1 MTNLFLTLFN
11 KSIPA
16 CFLILAV
23 MLLRLLFK
31 KAPKA
36 LFPVLWAFV
45 GLRLALPFLP
55 ESRLSV
61 IPSPETL
68 SYETV
73 RYAAHP
79 TVQTGIYAV
88 NSAVNPTLGKV
99 FETPAGVSVSPL
111 YVLTSVMGAIWVIGV
126 IVMLFYAFFCY
137 FHLKNRLKTAVLFRD
152 NLYQSE
158 AVTSPF
164 VLGFIRPRIYL
175 PFTLAEKDLDAVV
188 AHEKAHIA
196 RGDVLWKLLGYLFL
210 CVYWFNPF
218 VWLAYILFCRD
229 IEFACDERVI
239 GQLAAEERAAYSE
252 ALLAASMPKARIAA
266 CPLAFGE
273 GNVKERIKRV
283 LSYKKPAFWVI
294 LIAVLACA
302 ALAVCFLTDPVGF
315 TVKNPAVG
323 EYIPGAEG
331 MQGNVDTDYFT
342 SVSPDFAI
350 GAGVDGVAVF
360 KDPKAA
366 FETFRSLY
374 ENELGELRREFGL
387 PAFSQKTY
395 SSYMIYGFQY
405 TGTDGKRFRF
415 VSAFLDIY
423 ENSFINPRR
432 DLSPSPPTADDSA
445 LIDGISVGDV
455 FVTAECLYMSPLS
468 SVWPGDNDGFR
479 YLVGA
484 DTFTLERQD
493 TSLGVEPVELSV
505 NWHWDLFPWTR
516 EELENESAIWN
527 INATGLFNY
536 TTLRYQ
542 KLDDTLCLL
551 EADGDLLLMKHN
563 TGKPFLVWSIYRLEN
578 EVSSEE

>member
-11 KSIPA
+11 KSLSA
-16 CFLILAV
+16 CLLILAV
-23 MLLRLLFK
+23 MLVRLAFR

-99 FETPAGVSVSPL
+99 FETPAGGSVSPL

-126 IVMLFYAFFCY
+126 IGMLFYAFFCY

-164 VLGFIRPRIYL
+164 VLGFIKPRIYL
-175 PFTLAEKDLDAVV
+175 PFTLAEADLDAVV

-210 CVYWFNPF
+210 CVYWFNPL

-239 GQLAAEERAAYSE
+239 GQLAIEERAAYSE

-350 GAGVDGVAVF
+350 GAGADGKAVF
-360 KDPKAA
+360 KNPKAA

-374 ENELGELRREFGL
+374 ENELAALRKEFGL

-395 SSYMIYGFQY
+395 ASYKIYGWQY
-405 TGTDGKRFRF
+405 TGSDGKRFRF
-415 VSAFLDIY
+415 ISSFLDIY
-423 ENSFINPRR
+423 ENSFIRPSR
-432 DLSPSPPTADDSA
+432 DGSLSSPTVADSA

-455 FVTAECLYMSPLS
+455 FVTDKCLYMSPLS
-468 SVWPGDNDGFR
+468 STWAGKNDGFR

-493 TSLGVEPVELSV
+493 SSLGVEPVELSV
-505 NWHWDLFPWTR
+505 SWKWENLPWTR
-516 EELENESAIWN
+516 EELASQKTVWDIG
-527 INATGLFNY
+527 ATGLLDY
-536 TTLRYQ
+536 TDLRYQ
-542 KLDDTLCLL
+542 RLDDDLCLL
-551 EADGDLLLMKHN
+551 YADGDVLLMRYSTEKV
-563 TGKPFLVWSIYRLEN
+563 FLVWSIYRLEKQ
-578 EVSSEE
+578 

>member
-99 FETPAGVSVSPL
+99 FETPAGGSVSPL

-239 GQLAAEERAAYSE
+239 GQLAIEERAAYSE

-323 EYIPGAEG
+323 EYIPDAEG

>member
-99 FETPAGVSVSPL
+99 FETPAGGSVSPL
-111 YVLTSVMGAIWVIGV
+111 YILTSVMGAIWVIGV

-239 GQLAAEERAAYSE
+239 GQLAIEERAAYSE

-350 GAGVDGVAVF
+350 GAGADGVDVF

-542 KLDDTLCLL
+542 RLDDTLCLL

>member
-1 MTNLFLTLFN
+1 MTNLFLMLFN

-99 FETPAGVSVSPL
+99 FETPAGGSVSPL

-210 CVYWFNPF
+210 CVYWFNPL

-239 GQLAAEERAAYSE
+239 GQLAIEERAAYSE
-252 ALLAASMPKARIAA
+252 ALLAASMPKVRIAA

-315 TVKNPAVG
+315 TIKNPAVG

-578 EVSSEE
+578 EVSPEE

>member
-99 FETPAGVSVSPL
+99 FETPAGGSVSPL
-111 YVLTSVMGAIWVIGV
+111 YILTSVMGAIWVIGV

-239 GQLAAEERAAYSE
+239 GQLAIEERAAYSE

-527 INATGLFNY
+527 INAAGLFNY

-542 KLDDTLCLL
+542 RLDDTLCLL

-578 EVSSEE
+578 EVSPEE

>member
-23 MLLRLLFK
+23 MLLRLLLK

-99 FETPAGVSVSPL
+99 FETPAGGSISPL
-111 YVLTSVMGAIWVIGV
+111 YVLTSVMGAIWLAGVIG
-126 IVMLFYAFFCY
+126 MLFYAFFCY

-210 CVYWFNPF
+210 CVYWFNPL

-239 GQLAAEERAAYSE
+239 GQLAAQERAAYSE
-252 ALLAASMPKARIAA
+252 ALLAASMPKAKIAA

-350 GAGVDGVAVF
+350 GAGADGAAVF

-366 FETFRSLY
+366 FATFRSLY
-374 ENELGELRREFGL
+374 ENELEELRREFGL

-395 SSYMIYGFQY
+395 SSYKIYGFQY

-415 VSAFLDIY
+415 VSDFLDIY
-423 ENSFINPRR
+423 ENSFTNPRR
-432 DLSPSPPTADDSA
+432 DLSPSPTTADDSA

-468 SVWPGDNDGFR
+468 SVWPGENDGFR

-484 DTFTLERQD
+484 DTFTIERQD

-516 EELENESAIWN
+516 EELENEGAIWN

-542 KLDDTLCLL
+542 KLDDTMCLL
-551 EADGDLLLMKHN
+551 EADGNLLLMKHN

>member
-1 MTNLFLTLFN
+1 MTNLILTLFN

-99 FETPAGVSVSPL
+99 FETPAGGSVSPL
-111 YVLTSVMGAIWVIGV
+111 YILTSVMGAIWVIGV

-239 GQLAAEERAAYSE
+239 GQLAIEERAAYSE

-350 GAGVDGVAVF
+350 GAGADGVAVF

-542 KLDDTLCLL
+542 RLDDTLCLL

>member
-99 FETPAGVSVSPL
+99 FETPAGGSVSPL
-111 YVLTSVMGAIWVIGV
+111 YILTSVMGAIWVIGV
-126 IVMLFYAFFCY
+126 IVMLFYAFFCH

-210 CVYWFNPF
+210 CVYWFNPL

-239 GQLAAEERAAYSE
+239 GQLAIEERAAYSE

>member
-99 FETPAGVSVSPL
+99 FETPAGGSVSPL

-239 GQLAAEERAAYSE
+239 GQLAIEERAAYSE

-542 KLDDTLCLL
+542 RLDDTLCLL

-578 EVSSEE
+578 EVSPEE

>member
-79 TVQTGIYAV
+79 TAQTGIYAV
-88 NSAVNPTLGKV
+88 NSAINPTLGKV
-99 FETPAGVSVSPL
+99 FETPAGGSVSPL

-164 VLGFIRPRIYL
+164 VLGLIRPRIYL

-210 CVYWFNPF
+210 CVYWFNPL

-239 GQLAAEERAAYSE
+239 GQLAIEERAAYSE

-331 MQGNVDTDYFT
+331 MQGNVDTDCFT

-405 TGTDGKRFRF
+405 TGTDGERFRF

-432 DLSPSPPTADDSA
+432 DLSPSPTTADDSA

>member
-11 KSIPA
+11 KSLSA
-16 CFLILAV
+16 CLLILAV
-23 MLLRLLFK
+23 MLVRLAFR

-36 LFPVLWAFV
+36 LFPILWAFV

-99 FETPAGVSVSPL
+99 FETPAGGSVSPL
-111 YVLTSVMGAIWVIGV
+111 YILTSVMGAIWVIGV
-126 IVMLFYAFFCY
+126 IGMLFYAFFCY

-152 NLYQSE
+152 NLYRSE

-175 PFTLAEKDLDAVV
+175 PFTLAEADLDAVV

-210 CVYWFNPF
+210 CVYWFNPL
-218 VWLAYILFCRD
+218 VWLAYILFCCD

-350 GAGVDGVAVF
+350 GAGADGKAVF
-360 KDPKAA
+360 KNPKAA

-374 ENELGELRREFGL
+374 ENELAALRKEFGL

-395 SSYMIYGFQY
+395 ASYKIYGWQY
-405 TGTDGKRFRF
+405 TGSDGKRFRF
-415 VSAFLDIY
+415 ISSFLDIY
-423 ENSFINPRR
+423 ENSFIRPSR
-432 DLSPSPPTADDSA
+432 DGSLSSPTVADSA

-455 FVTAECLYMSPLS
+455 FVTDKCLYMSPLS
-468 SVWPGDNDGFR
+468 STWAGKNDGFR

-493 TSLGVEPVELSV
+493 SSLGVEPVELSV
-505 NWHWDLFPWTR
+505 NWHWENVPWTR
-516 EELENESAIWN
+516 EELKSQNAIWD
-527 INATGLFNY
+527 IGATGLLDY
-536 TTLRYQ
+536 TDLRYQ
-542 KLDDTLCLL
+542 RLDDDLCLL
-551 EADGDLLLMKHN
+551 YADGDVLLMRYSTEKV
-563 TGKPFLVWSIYRLEN
+563 FLVWSIYRLEKQ
-578 EVSSEE
+578 

>member
-99 FETPAGVSVSPL
+99 FETPAGGSVSPL

-164 VLGFIRPRIYL
+164 VLGLIRPRIYL

-210 CVYWFNPF
+210 CVYWFNPL

-294 LIAVLACA
+294 LITVLACA

-360 KDPKAA
+360 KNPKAA

>member
-11 KSIPA
+11 KSLSA
-16 CFLILAV
+16 CLLILAV
-23 MLLRLLFK
+23 MLVRLAFR

-99 FETPAGVSVSPL
+99 FETPAGGSVSPL

-175 PFTLAEKDLDAVV
+175 PFTLAEADLDAVV

-196 RGDVLWKLLGYLFL
+196 CGDVLWKLLGYLFL
-210 CVYWFNPF
+210 CVYWFNPL

-283 LSYKKPAFWVI
+283 LSYKKPAFWVV
-294 LIAVLACA
+294 LVAVLACA
-302 ALAVCFLTDPVGF
+302 VLAVCFLTDPVGF

-342 SVSPDFAI
+342 SEARILQSEQVQTE
-350 GAGVDGVAVF
+350 
-360 KDPKAA
+360 K
-366 FETFRSLY
+366 RSLRT
-374 ENELGELRREFGL
+374 LKRRLRRFVRCMKTSLRRCGKSSACRRFRRKPMLPTKYTAGSIPEATASVFGL
-387 PAFSQKTY
+387 YQAF
-395 SSYMIYGFQY
+395 
-405 TGTDGKRFRF
+405 
-415 VSAFLDIY
+415 
-423 ENSFINPRR
+423 
-432 DLSPSPPTADDSA
+432 
-445 LIDGISVGDV
+445 
-455 FVTAECLYMSPLS
+455 
-468 SVWPGDNDGFR
+468 W
-479 YLVGA
+479 
-484 DTFTLERQD
+484 TFTKTASQDRAGTVRSLRQR
-493 TSLGVEPVELSV
+493 
-505 NWHWDLFPWTR
+505 WTIR
-516 EELENESAIWN
+516 
-527 INATGLFNY
+527 
-536 TTLRYQ
+536 
-542 KLDDTLCLL
+542 
-551 EADGDLLLMKHN
+551 H
-563 TGKPFLVWSIYRLEN
+563 
-578 EVSSEE
+578 

>member
-99 FETPAGVSVSPL
+99 FETPAGGSVSPL
-111 YVLTSVMGAIWVIGV
+111 YILTSVMGAIWVIGV
-126 IVMLFYAFFCY
+126 IGMLFYAFFCY

-210 CVYWFNPF
+210 CVYWFNPL

-239 GQLAAEERAAYSE
+239 GQLAIEERAAYSE

>member
-99 FETPAGVSVSPL
+99 FETPAGGSVSPL
-111 YVLTSVMGAIWVIGV
+111 YILTSVMGAIWVIGV

-210 CVYWFNPF
+210 CVYWFNPL

-395 SSYMIYGFQY
+395 PSYMIYGFQY

-578 EVSSEE
+578 EVSPEE

>member
-99 FETPAGVSVSPL
+99 FETPAGGSVSPL
-111 YVLTSVMGAIWVIGV
+111 YILTSVMGAIWVIGV

-239 GQLAAEERAAYSE
+239 GQLAIEERAAYSE

-578 EVSSEE
+578 EVSPEE

>member
-99 FETPAGVSVSPL
+99 FETPAGGSVSPL

-126 IVMLFYAFFCY
+126 IVMLFYAVFCY

-164 VLGFIRPRIYL
+164 VLGLIRPRIYL

-210 CVYWFNPF
+210 CVYWFNPL

-294 LIAVLACA
+294 LITVLACA

-360 KDPKAA
+360 KNPKAA

>member
-99 FETPAGVSVSPL
+99 FETPAGGSVSPL
-111 YVLTSVMGAIWVIGV
+111 YILTSVMGAIWVIGV

-210 CVYWFNPF
+210 CVYWFNPL

-527 INATGLFNY
+527 INAAGLFNY

>member
-99 FETPAGVSVSPL
+99 FETPAGGSVSPL

-164 VLGFIRPRIYL
+164 VLGLIRPRIYL

-210 CVYWFNPF
+210 CVYWFNPL

-239 GQLAAEERAAYSE
+239 GQLAIEERAAYSE

-283 LSYKKPAFWVI
+283 LSYKKPEFWVI

>member
-99 FETPAGVSVSPL
+99 FETPAGGSVSPL

-210 CVYWFNPF
+210 CVYWFNPL

-239 GQLAAEERAAYSE
+239 GQLAIEERAAYSE

-266 CPLAFGE
+266 CALAFGE

-395 SSYMIYGFQY
+395 ASYMIYGFQY

>member
-11 KSIPA
+11 KSLSA
-16 CFLILAV
+16 CLLILAV
-23 MLLRLLFK
+23 MLVRLAFR

-36 LFPVLWAFV
+36 LFPILWAFV

-99 FETPAGVSVSPL
+99 FETPAGGSVSPL
-111 YVLTSVMGAIWVIGV
+111 YVLASILGAIWVIGV

-152 NLYQSE
+152 NLYRSE
-158 AVTSPF
+158 SVTSPF
-164 VLGFIRPRIYL
+164 VLGFIKPRIYL

-210 CVYWFNPF
+210 CVYWFNPL
-218 VWLAYILFCRD
+218 VWLVYILFCRD

-350 GAGVDGVAVF
+350 GAGADGVAVF

-542 KLDDTLCLL
+542 RLDDTLCLL

>member
-99 FETPAGVSVSPL
+99 FETPAGGSVSPL
-111 YVLTSVMGAIWVIGV
+111 YILTSVMGAIWVIGV
-126 IVMLFYAFFCY
+126 IGMLFYAFFCY

-210 CVYWFNPF
+210 CVYWFNPL

-239 GQLAAEERAAYSE
+239 RQLAIEERAAYSE

>member
-1 MTNLFLTLFN
+1 M
-11 KSIPA
+11 
-16 CFLILAV
+16 
-23 MLLRLLFK
+23 
-31 KAPKA
+31 
-36 LFPVLWAFV
+36 
-45 GLRLALPFLP
+45 
-55 ESRLSV
+55 

-99 FETPAGVSVSPL
+99 FETPAGGSVSPL

-210 CVYWFNPF
+210 CVYWFNPL

-239 GQLAAEERAAYSE
+239 GQLAIEERAAYSE

-331 MQGNVDTDYFT
+331 MQGNVDTDCFT
-342 SVSPDFAI
+342 SVSPDFA
-350 GAGVDGVAVF
+350 D
-360 KDPKAA
+360 
-366 FETFRSLY
+366 RS
-374 ENELGELRREFGL
+374 RRGRC
-387 PAFSQKTY
+387 S
-395 SSYMIYGFQY
+395 
-405 TGTDGKRFRF
+405 
-415 VSAFLDIY
+415 
-423 ENSFINPRR
+423 
-432 DLSPSPPTADDSA
+432 
-445 LIDGISVGDV
+445 
-455 FVTAECLYMSPLS
+455 
-468 SVWPGDNDGFR
+468 
-479 YLVGA
+479 
-484 DTFTLERQD
+484 
-493 TSLGVEPVELSV
+493 
-505 NWHWDLFPWTR
+505 
-516 EELENESAIWN
+516 
-527 INATGLFNY
+527 
-536 TTLRYQ
+536 
-542 KLDDTLCLL
+542 
-551 EADGDLLLMKHN
+551 
-563 TGKPFLVWSIYRLEN
+563 RL
-578 EVSSEE
+578 

>member
-99 FETPAGVSVSPL
+99 FETPAGGSVSPL
-111 YVLTSVMGAIWVIGV
+111 YVLTSVMGAIWLAGVIG
-126 IVMLFYAFFCY
+126 MLFYALFCY
-137 FHLKNRLKTAVLFRD
+137 FHLKNQLKTAVLFRD

-210 CVYWFNPF
+210 CVYWFNPL
-218 VWLAYILFCRD
+218 VWLAYVLFCRD

-331 MQGNVDTDYFT
+331 IQGNVDTDYFT

-350 GAGVDGVAVF
+350 GAGADGVAVF

-395 SSYMIYGFQY
+395 ASYKIYGFQY

-415 VSAFLDIY
+415 VSDFLDIY
-423 ENSFINPRR
+423 ENSFTSPRR
-432 DLSPSPPTADDSA
+432 DLSPSPTTADDSA

-468 SVWPGDNDGFR
+468 SVWPGENDGFR

-484 DTFTLERQD
+484 DTFTIERQD

-516 EELENESAIWN
+516 EELENEGAIWN

-542 KLDDTLCLL
+542 KLDDTMCLL
-551 EADGDLLLMKHN
+551 EADGNLLLMKHN

-578 EVSSEE
+578 EVYSEE

>member
-23 MLLRLLFK
+23 MLLRLLLK

-99 FETPAGVSVSPL
+99 FETPAGGSVSPL

-210 CVYWFNPF
+210 CVYWFNPL

-239 GQLAAEERAAYSE
+239 GQLAIEERAAYSE

-432 DLSPSPPTADDSA
+432 DLSPSPTTADDSA

>member
-99 FETPAGVSVSPL
+99 FETPAGGSVSPL

-164 VLGFIRPRIYL
+164 VLGLIRPRIYL

-210 CVYWFNPF
+210 CVYWFNPL

-239 GQLAAEERAAYSE
+239 GQLAIEECAAYSE

-294 LIAVLACA
+294 LITVLACA

-360 KDPKAA
+360 KNPKAA

-432 DLSPSPPTADDSA
+432 DLSPSPTTADDSA

>member
-99 FETPAGVSVSPL
+99 FETPAGGSVSPL
-111 YVLTSVMGAIWVIGV
+111 YILTSVMGAIWVIGV

-210 CVYWFNPF
+210 CVYWFNPL

>member
-99 FETPAGVSVSPL
+99 FETPAGGSVSPL

-164 VLGFIRPRIYL
+164 VLGLIRPRIYL

-210 CVYWFNPF
+210 CVYWFNPL

-239 GQLAAEERAAYSE
+239 GQLAIEERAAYSE

-331 MQGNVDTDYFT
+331 MQGNVDTDCFT

-405 TGTDGKRFRF
+405 TGTDGERFRF

-432 DLSPSPPTADDSA
+432 DLSPSPTTADDSA

>member
-99 FETPAGVSVSPL
+99 FETPAGGSVSPL

-210 CVYWFNPF
+210 CVYWFNPL

-294 LIAVLACA
+294 LITVLACA

-527 INATGLFNY
+527 INAAGLFNY

-542 KLDDTLCLL
+542 RLDDTLCLL

-578 EVSSEE
+578 EVSPEE

>member
-99 FETPAGVSVSPL
+99 FETPAGGSVSPL
-111 YVLTSVMGAIWVIGV
+111 YILTSVMGAIWVIGV

-210 CVYWFNPF
+210 CVYWFNPL

-578 EVSSEE
+578 EVSPEE

>member
-99 FETPAGVSVSPL
+99 FETPAGGSVSPL
-111 YVLTSVMGAIWVIGV
+111 YILTSVMGAIWVIGV

-210 CVYWFNPF
+210 CVYWFNPL

-239 GQLAAEERAAYSE
+239 GQLAIEERAAYSE

-432 DLSPSPPTADDSA
+432 DLSPSPTTADDSA

-578 EVSSEE
+578 EVSPEE

>member
-99 FETPAGVSVSPL
+99 FETPAGGSVSPL
-111 YVLTSVMGAIWVIGV
+111 YILTSVMGAIWVIGV

-239 GQLAAEERAAYSE
+239 GQLAIEERAAYSE

-331 MQGNVDTDYFT
+331 VQGNVDTDYFT

-405 TGTDGKRFRF
+405 TGTDGERFRF

-432 DLSPSPPTADDSA
+432 DLSPSPTTADDSA

-542 KLDDTLCLL
+542 KVDDTLCLL

>member
-99 FETPAGVSVSPL
+99 FETPAGGSVSPL
-111 YVLTSVMGAIWVIGV
+111 YILTSVMGAIWVIGV

>member
-99 FETPAGVSVSPL
+99 FETPAGGSVSPL

-164 VLGFIRPRIYL
+164 VLGLIRPRIYL

-210 CVYWFNPF
+210 CVYWFNPL

-252 ALLAASMPKARIAA
+252 ALLVASMPKARIAA

-294 LIAVLACA
+294 LITVLACA

-432 DLSPSPPTADDSA
+432 DLSPSPTTADDSA

>member
-88 NSAVNPTLGKV
+88 NSAVNPTLGRV
-99 FETPAGVSVSPL
+99 FETPAGGSVSPL
-111 YVLTSVMGAIWVIGV
+111 YILTSVMGAIWVIGV

-210 CVYWFNPF
+210 CVYWFNPL

-239 GQLAAEERAAYSE
+239 GQLAIEERAAYSE

>member
-99 FETPAGVSVSPL
+99 FETPAGGSVSPL
-111 YVLTSVMGAIWVIGV
+111 YILTSVMGAIWVIGV

-175 PFTLAEKDLDAVV
+175 PFALAEKDLDAVV

-210 CVYWFNPF
+210 CVYWFNPL

-484 DTFTLERQD
+484 DTFTLERLD

-578 EVSSEE
+578 EVSPEE

>member
-99 FETPAGVSVSPL
+99 FETPAGGSVSPL
-111 YVLTSVMGAIWVIGV
+111 YILTSVMGAIWVIGV

-239 GQLAAEERAAYSE
+239 GQLAIEERAAYSE

>member
-99 FETPAGVSVSPL
+99 FETPAGGSVSPL

-164 VLGFIRPRIYL
+164 VLGLIRPRIYL

-210 CVYWFNPF
+210 CVYWFNPL

-239 GQLAAEERAAYSE
+239 GQLAIEERAAYSE

-360 KDPKAA
+360 KNPKAA

-432 DLSPSPPTADDSA
+432 DLSPSPTTADDSA